1 MNVTRAASALVL
13 TIGLVVI
20 LIYGQDLLIPF
31 VFAVL
36 IWFLVNMVK
45 SVLDKIPFVRD
56 RFPGWL
62 KSLVTSVFIFAMLGF
77 VSSVLTVSI
86 NSLAK
91 SYEQYKSNISLMT
104 SQVNEVFQIDSADML
119 SKFMADFDFGSILQS
134 IFSSLSGLV
143 GSTFM
148 ILIYL
153 LFVFLEANSFSAKIR
168 ALCSSDEQYASV
180 KGMLERIEQSITHY
194 IGLKTLVSVI
204 TGVLSYI
211 VLLVVGVDSPV
222 FWAFLIFLLNYIPTI
237 GSLVGTVFPAIF
249 SLLQFGHFQ
258 PFFVILIFVG
268 AIQVL
273 VGNVLEPKLMG
284 NSLNISALVTI
295 LSLSFWGAIW
305 GITGMFL
312 SVPITV
318 MMVIIFAQ
326 FPSTRPIAI
335 MLSEKGK
342 VS

>member
-1 MNVTRAASALVL
+1 MNITRAASGLVL
-13 TIGLVVI
+13 AIGIVVM

-45 SVLDKIPFVRD
+45 SILDKVPFIRH

-62 KSLVTSVFIFAMLGF
+62 KSLVTSIFIFTVLGF

-91 SYEQYKSNISLMT
+91 SYERYESNVTKMT
-104 SQVNEVFQIDSADML
+104 DQVNQALQINAADMI

-153 LFVFLEANSFSAKIR
+153 LFVFLEANSFSTKIR
-168 ALCSSDEQYASV
+168 ALCASDDQYTSV
-180 KGMLERIEQSITHY
+180 REMLERIEKSITHY

-204 TGVLSYI
+204 TGVLSYV
-211 VLLVVGVDSPV
+211 VLLIVGVDSPV
-222 FWAFLIFLLNYIPTI
+222 FWAFLIFLLNFIPTI
-237 GSLVGTVFPAIF
+237 GSLIGTLFPAVF
-249 SLLQFGHFQ
+249 SLLQFGQFQ
-258 PFFVILIFVG
+258 PFFIILIFVG

-295 LSLSFWGAIW
+295 LALSFWGAIW

-342 VS
+342 V